1 MSSSKLYFINKR
13 KCSEL
18 SLRIYMYI
26 YIYKY
31 ICAGYGKQSPLSE
44 LSLRRYIYINIF
56 VQDMENNLLYLNLV

>member
-18 SLRIYMYI
+18 SLRIYI

-31 ICAGYGKQSPLSE
+31 ICAGYGEQSPLSE
-44 LSLRRYIYINIF
+44 LSLRRYI
-56 VQDMENNLLYLNLV
+56 